1 MSSPLSGIR
10 IIDMTRVVA
19 GPLSTQI
26 LGDLGADVVKIERPE
41 HGDDSRQV
49 GPPWMKDS
57 EGHDTTQ
64 STYYQSVNRNKRS
77 VTVNFADPAGAA
89 VIRDLVKDADVL
101 VENFRPGTLAKYG
114 LGYEQLKALNPR
126 LIYCS
131 VTGFGQQGP
140 YANRSGYDYLA
151 QAMAGVL
158 SVTGHRDDELNGGPV
173 RVGVPLADILAGQQ
187 AAIGILAALQ
197 SRVHSGRGQ
206 WLDVSL
212 FGSQFAAMANPLSA
226 WLNARELIGRT
237 GNDHPSA
244 APYGIYEV
252 EDGFVLIA
260 TFNDREFK
268 RLAEALD
275 HPEWVTDP
283 RFARNG
289 DRVINRTALK
299 AALAASL
306 VGRHRDELIEALNR
320 AKVSCGPINTLEDL
334 EVDPHVQATGMIV
347 GTRHPHLGELRG
359 AALPIRFSEDRVAYR
374 LAPPEV
380 GEHTDDVLGRELGYS
395 PQQIDAL
402 RNKGIV

>member
-1 MSSPLSGIR
+1 MSTPLSNIR
-10 IIDMTRVVA
+10 VIDMTRVVA

-26 LGDLGADVVKIERPE
+26 LGDLGADIVKIERPVT
-41 HGDDSRQV
+41 GDDSRQV
-49 GPPWMKDS
+49 GPPWMKDPDGN
-57 EGHDTTQ
+57 ETAQ

-77 VTVNFADPAGAA
+77 VAVNFADPEGAEI
-89 VIRDLVKDADVL
+89 IRELIKDADVF
-101 VENFRPGTLAKYG
+101 VENFRPGTLDKYG

-131 VTGFGQQGP
+131 VTGFGQTGP
-140 YANRSGYDYLA
+140 YSDRSGYDYLA

-158 SVTGHRDDELNGGPV
+158 SVTGHPDDQPNGGPV

-187 AAIGILAALQ
+187 AAIGVLAALQ
-197 SRVHSGRGQ
+197 SRVTSGRGQ

-226 WLNARELIGRT
+226 WVNAGKLIGRT

-260 TFNDREFK
+260 TFNDREFG
-268 RLAEALD
+268 RLAEALG
-275 HPEWVTDP
+275 HPEWITDP

-289 DRVINRTALK
+289 DRVNNRSALK
-299 AALAASL
+299 AAVRDALQ
-306 VGRHRDELIEALNR
+306 GRTRAELIESLNR
-320 AKVSCGPINTLEDL
+320 AKVSCGPINTLADL
-334 EVDPHVQATGMIV
+334 EQDPHVQSTGMIV
-347 GTRHPHLGELRG
+347 ATEHPKLGTLRG
-359 AALPIRFSEDRVAYR
+359 AALPVRFSEDSPSYR

-380 GEHTDDVLGRELGYS
+380 GEHTDEVLTRDMGYAPDRLAEL
-395 PQQIDAL
+395 
-402 RNKGIV
+402 RRKGVL